1 MQNKK
6 VEEVP
11 RNLIEDM
18 QTFLKFYEYGYHM
31 LDSLVKRHL
40 EGTDIIPQVTA
51 LGSNSW
57 ARGIFYFITTSD
69 ENAEAI
75 LRSDLIDKDSHQ
87 KLLDIRLKYR
97 PVLNDIL
104 SLGGAVNRGEINP
117 ISSVRFSSK
126 YERDD
131 EISYLEITA
140 YSGQRE
146 IFRIMQDASELLT
159 CAESIVKTCSDSFEW
174 CQRQGLPLR
183 KLSIKRLDELQK
195 ELQNS
200 SAQLSNIVQK
210 YLTTRKQ
217 SEATTD

>member
-11 RNLIEDM
+11 RNLIEDL
-18 QTFLKFYEYGYHM
+18 QAFLKFYEYGCHM

-40 EGTDIIPQVTA
+40 EGADIIPQVTA

-57 ARGIFYFITTSD
+57 ARGIFHFITTSD

-97 PVLNDIL
+97 PVLDDIL
-104 SLGGAVNRGEINP
+104 SLGGAVSRGEINA
-117 ISSVRFSSK
+117 ISSFRFSLN
-126 YERDD
+126 YDGDD
-131 EISYLEITA
+131 EISYLEVIA

-146 IFRIMQDASELLT
+146 IFKIRQDASEFLYF
-159 CAESIVKTCSDSFEW
+159 AVDIVKNCSDSFEW

-183 KLSIKRLDELQK
+183 KSSIERLDELQK

-200 SAQLSNIVQK
+200 NVQLSNIVQK